1 MHNQNSYAFCMSERH
16 ERLRQA
22 RENAGFPHASDAAK
36 RFGWAAPTYSSHEN
50 GHRGMTTDA
59 VAKYAAAFRVPVEWL
74 LNGQGEPDA
83 KGMAEPATAP
93 LAAHPLVKL
102 PRPGLNQT
110 NFEVKDGVVE
120 LIAVAN
126 LKGIAQ
132 LRRYLDLIEAAL
144 SDAEADH

>member
-1 MHNQNSYAFCMSERH
+1 MSERH
-16 ERLRQA
+16 ERLKQA
-22 RENAGFPHASDAAK
+22 RERAGFLHASDAAK

-50 GHRGMTTDA
+50 GYRGMTPDA
-59 VAKYAAAFRVPVEWL
+59 IERYAAAFRVPVEWL
-74 LNGQGEPDA
+74 MSGLGDPELR
-83 KGMAEPATAP
+83 GMAEAPPAAP
-93 LAAHPLVKL
+93 HAHPLVKL
-102 PRPGLNQT
+102 SRPGLNQT

-144 SDAEADH
+144 TDAETDH

>member
-1 MHNQNSYAFCMSERH
+1 MSERH

-22 RENAGFPHASDAAK
+22 RQNAGFAHASDAAK

-50 GHRGMTTDA
+50 GHRGLTPDVIET
-59 VAKYAAAFRVPVEWL
+59 YAAAFRVPVEWL
-74 LNGQGEPDA
+74 LSGQGDPDFN
-83 KGMAEPATAP
+83 GMAEAAPPPMTANQ
-93 LAAHPLVKL
+93 LVNL

-144 SDAEADH
+144 SDAEANH